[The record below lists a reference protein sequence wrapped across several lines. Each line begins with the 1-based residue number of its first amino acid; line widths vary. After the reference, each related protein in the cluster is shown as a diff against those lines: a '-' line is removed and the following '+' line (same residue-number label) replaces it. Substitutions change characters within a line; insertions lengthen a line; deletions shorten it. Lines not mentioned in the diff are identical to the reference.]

1 MFSVYILFSEQIH
14 KFYVGNTSL
23 TVHERLKQHLY
34 NHKGFTSKAKDWKI
48 IHSIKVEDKTKA
60 ILGINTKSCGTK
72 KSFTFRE
79 GFLVGNEGFEPP
91 TPSV

>member
-14 KFYVGNTSL
+14 KFYVRHTSL

-60 ILGINTKSCGTK
+60 ILLEIKIK
-72 KSFTFRE
+72 KR
-79 GFLVGNEGFEPP
+79 GAKRFLNDIA
-91 TPSV
+91 SR